1 MNICRSS
8 LEGKVCLWAR
18 INSSQTLYCVKF
30 SWTLEMAVSED
41 LKSASIMFGALG
53 NPVRL
58 RILLMLMDSTKPLH
72 ITAVASNLKMD
83 YGGVYR
89 HVEVLRE
96 AGLIQVYDVGRSRVL
111 STLNSELIKDFIT
124 KAKSLTHK
132 R

>member
-1 MNICRSS
+1 MS
-8 LEGKVCLWAR
+8 
-18 INSSQTLYCVKF
+18 T
-30 SWTLEMAVSED
+30 TDD
-41 LKSASIMFGALG
+41 LKSASNVFGALG

-89 HVEVLRE
+89 HVEVLRD
-96 AGLIQVYDVGRSRVL
+96 AGLIQVYEVGRSRVL
-111 STLNSELIKDFIT
+111 SPLNSELIRDLIT
-124 KAKSLTHK
+124 KAKNFSKK

>member
-1 MNICRSS
+1 MSTND
-8 LEGKVCLWAR
+8 
-18 INSSQTLYCVKF
+18 
-30 SWTLEMAVSED
+30 D
-41 LKSASIMFGALG
+41 LKSASNIFGALG

-89 HVEVLRE
+89 HVEVLRD
-96 AGLIQVYDVGRSRVL
+96 AGLIQVYEVGRSRVL
-111 STLNSELIKDFIT
+111 SPLNSDLIRDLIT
-124 KAKSLTHK
+124 KVKSFSKK

>member
-1 MNICRSS
+1 MS
-8 LEGKVCLWAR
+8 
-18 INSSQTLYCVKF
+18 T
-30 SWTLEMAVSED
+30 TDD
-41 LKSASIMFGALG
+41 LKSASNIFGALG

-89 HVEVLRE
+89 HVEVLRDS
-96 AGLIQVYDVGRSRVL
+96 GLIQVYEVGRSRVL
-111 STLNSELIKDFIT
+111 SPLNSELIRDLIT
-124 KAKSLTHK
+124 KVKSFSKK

>member
-1 MNICRSS
+1 MS
-8 LEGKVCLWAR
+8 
-18 INSSQTLYCVKF
+18 T
-30 SWTLEMAVSED
+30 TDD
-41 LKSASIMFGALG
+41 LKSASNIFGALG

-89 HVEVLRE
+89 HVEVLRDT
-96 AGLIQVYDVGRSRVL
+96 GLIQVYEVGRSRVL
-111 STLNSELIKDFIT
+111 SPLNSELIRDLIT
-124 KAKSLTHK
+124 KVKNFSKK